1 MNQSLP
7 ENLSSKWL
15 HDTVSFLWGLWLPNE
30 SKETIKKGG
39 YYSHLVTPSL
49 KVIGLNMNYCYN
61 FNW

>member
-1 MNQSLP
+1 
-7 ENLSSKWL
+7 LSSKWL
-15 HDTVSFLWGLWLPNE
+15 HDTVSFLWGLWLPDE

-39 YYSHLVTPSL
+39 YYSHLVTSSL